1 MAFVFRVALFRHGIL
16 ESASFRQ
23 FMKVLCRFV
32 FLLLLTAWALAAA
45 GPEPLPEAVSNNAVA
60 MLKIKG
66 QVQLFSL
73 MGLGAKKTWDS
84 VTTNAYS
91 IDTDSGKANSI
102 HSVPGAAGRI
112 GAAAIG
118 TADVVLLFGGYVL
131 YKGGGMA
138 VPDVGIYDPLTD
150 RWLRGKDMPIGVG
163 DAIIGIYR
171 DRYIYVIGGRSNQG
185 PTDRVQVYDL
195 EKAIWADATPM
206 PDAVFGHA
214 GAIVGDTI
222 VYIGGAKN
230 NTAGD
235 ALRFVASSECWRGK
249 IDHHDFQHIE
259 WAKLP
264 AHPGSAQFRV
274 AAGGSEK
281 DGMIYFSGGSDSPYD
296 FAGIGYDGKPAEP
309 SSVTFAFN
317 LHGGKWET
325 LDPQT
330 PDPTMDHR
338 GLLVTHEGLVI
349 IGGMEKGQQVT
360 GRIQFLSKLPKAK

>member
-1 MAFVFRVALFRHGIL
+1 
-16 ESASFRQ
+16 
-23 FMKVLCRFV
+23 MKVLCRFA
-32 FLLLLTAWALAAA
+32 LPLLLTACVLAAPGA

-73 MGLGAKKTWDS
+73 MGLGEKKTWDS
-84 VTTNAYS
+84 VSNNVYS
-91 IDTDSGKANSI
+91 IDADSGKAQTI

-118 TADVVLLFGGYVL
+118 TSDFLFLFGGYVL

-163 DAIIGIYR
+163 DAVIGVYR
-171 DRYIYVIGGRSNQG
+171 DRYIYLIGGRSNQG
-185 PTDRVQVYDL
+185 PVDRVQVYDL
-195 EKAIWADATPM
+195 EKANWLDATPM

-230 NTAGD
+230 NAAGNS
-235 ALRFVASSECWRGK
+235 LRFVVSTECWRGK

-259 WAKLP
+259 WTKLP

-281 DGMIYFSGGSDSPYD
+281 DDMIYFSGGSDNPYD

-309 SSVTFAFN
+309 SPVTFAFN
-317 LHGGKWET
+317 LHSGKWET
-325 LDPQT
+325 LDAHT
-330 PDPTMDHR
+330 PNPTMDHR

-349 IGGMEKGQQVT
+349 IGGMEKGQRVT
-360 GRIQFLSKLPKAK
+360 ARIQFLSKLPKTK